1 MPNSLRITA
10 GPQAPASPTD
20 ALNDDAAEFNSALG
34 EVVFRLG
41 AGGNATTGGVIP
53 PGATDSVTFEV
64 AINANASPGEQIVN
78 RASATF
84 IGQTLGAPFTNISP
98 EVTNTVAA
106 PELRII
112 KSHTGSLVGGLPTI
126 FTLAVSNIGTAP
138 TDGSTVTVTDPFPPA
153 SFSSIANA
161 GGSGWS
167 CSSAGLVLTCTRS
180 DVLPAGE
187 SYPPILVEG
196 TVAPPTPNTVSNT
209 ATVSGGGSG
218 ENSGSDGGGVSGLA
232 DLSMTKSAEPA
243 VVTNG
248 GEVTYTLNVRNAGPS
263 SADNVMVSDPIP
275 PVSYSNVEVTSSQG
289 SCDTSVSCS
298 LGNVEPDSTVTITIT
313 ATVIARDTTL
323 TNTASVSSATPDP
336 EPSNNSDSASV
347 VVPGTADL
355 AIEKT
360 GLANPT
366 EGGPD
371 SFTVTVTSKG
381 PDIASDVVVND
392 TLPSEFTATK
402 ASGGGFS
409 CTLPGGPG
417 GTIVCKRASLST
429 SEGPQAITIEGELA
443 SGSAAHSIV
452 NAATVSS
459 NTADP
464 DLENNTATVTQLIKP
479 SADVGITKRALESDD
494 ETTLTGPVKPGGTF
508 DYQLVV
514 TNAGPS
520 EATGISVTDT
530 LPAGITLAETVPGCT
545 PGAGSGGT
553 ITCTIAALGAGK
565 SHPIN
570 LNVKAALNAA
580 KTAPTNVAS
589 VTSETHDPNMSNN
602 TASATVGIGEVA
614 NLSLLKSVA
623 PLTANVGG
631 LVTYTYRVTNNTPA
645 GEEETPAAA
654 LGTTGGVVT
663 DPLPAG
669 LEFVSSSSCT
679 EASGTVTCHVGPVK
693 QPEIVTASFTAR
705 VTSAAAGETI
715 TNRASVETEA
725 VGEEFPKLAD
735 FEPNDNSDAAT
746 LVVGPQADLALTKT
760 VSNSNPR
767 TDDEVDYTLTAS
779 NAGPDE
785 ATGVTIRDSL
795 PAGLDFI
802 DASPGCDNAAG
813 VVTCGVGS
821 LASGAQASVTIKAQ
835 TTSAVAGSSVS
846 NSATVSGNQE
856 DPNPANNE
864 ASATINVAP
873 LVDLK
878 LTKTASNPSPTVGGP
893 VSYTLTLLNNGPSPA
908 TGVTIS
914 DPLPGGLAFVSASA
928 GQGSCDASGQTVT
941 CQLGTLPAGG
951 MTIVTITA
959 NVTGGAGTM
968 VTNIA
973 SASADEQTGR
983 PPVTAQV
990 TITPV
995 PGPPA
1000 ETADLALT
1008 KTVNHA
1014 SARTG
1019 EALTYTIT
1027 VTNHGPATAASPTVT
1042 DAFAAPVTLVSIH
1055 TSSGSCTNH
1064 APLSCVL
1071 GSIASG
1077 ASATITIVARATV
1090 PGQLRNNASVAS
1102 ATPDPNGANNI
1113 AHATTNVVPGP
1124 AALRLTKTSSRR
1136 SVRPGQAFTFTIVV
1150 GSLGPEPALGVQV
1163 CDKLGSGMTFI
1174 STDHASLHFGMPCWK
1189 IASLAKGKSKHFIV
1203 RVRASRRNGP
1213 RRLTNVATASAE
1225 RVHTR
1230 TARATV
1236 KLVGLQPTR
1245 VPSVTG

>member
-1 MPNSLRITA
+1 MLQRVTRPRSAFCRVLAPLVALLASLACTAPAAADRAMTPRFSANDTGNITFAANTLMVCPKSASGCTAARQTAPISSGSNEAQNNNAYLMEYVNTAEGTVSGSKSFNSSSATLSLPATATVLFAGLYWAGDTEAGNTIGKEKGKEAPNPKLKNQVGFRAPGAASYSTITANQLDESSGEKTRYGGFANVTSTVQAAGPGTYSVANVQAGTGGDRYAGWTLVVAYRDPTQPARNLTVDDGFITIEPSAPPTTIPVSGFKTPPDGAVNTTLGFVAYEGDSGFTGDSASLNGTRLGDGANPPNNMFDAGISNLGSNVTTRTPNDLNNFGYDSKLISANGILPNNATAASILVTTSGDRYFPAVVTFATELYAPKIVSTKSVTNITHPSGPDQRGDVLQYNVSYTNTGADPATNFVMRDPIPSGSSYVPNSLRITA

-53 PGATDSVTFEV
+53 PGATDSVSFEV
-64 AINANASPGEQIVN
+64 AINANATPGEKIVN

-553 ITCTIAALGAGK
+553 ITCTIAALGAGQ
-565 SHPIN
+565 I
-570 LNVKAALNAA
+570 
-580 KTAPTNVAS
+580 APHQFERQS
-589 VTSETHDPNMSNN
+589 
-602 TASATVGIGEVA
+602 
-614 NLSLLKSVA
+614 
-623 PLTANVGG
+623 
-631 LVTYTYRVTNNTPA
+631 
-645 GEEETPAAA
+645 
-654 LGTTGGVVT
+654 
-663 DPLPAG
+663 G
-669 LEFVSSSSCT
+669 LER
-679 EASGTVTCHVGPVK
+679 G
-693 QPEIVTASFTAR
+693 Q
-705 VTSAAAGETI
+705 
-715 TNRASVETEA
+715 N
-725 VGEEFPKLAD
+725 
-735 FEPNDNSDAAT
+735 
-746 LVVGPQADLALTKT
+746 
-760 VSNSNPR
+760 
-767 TDDEVDYTLTAS
+767 
-779 NAGPDE
+779 GPDE
-785 ATGVTIRDSL
+785 
-795 PAGLDFI
+795 
-802 DASPGCDNAAG
+802 
-813 VVTCGVGS
+813 
-821 LASGAQASVTIKAQ
+821 
-835 TTSAVAGSSVS
+835 
-846 NSATVSGNQE
+846 
-856 DPNPANNE
+856 
-864 ASATINVAP
+864 
-873 LVDLK
+873 
-878 LTKTASNPSPTVGGP
+878 
-893 VSYTLTLLNNGPSPA
+893 
-908 TGVTIS
+908 
-914 DPLPGGLAFVSASA
+914 
-928 GQGSCDASGQTVT
+928 
-941 CQLGTLPAGG
+941 
-951 MTIVTITA
+951 
-959 NVTGGAGTM
+959 
-968 VTNIA
+968 
-973 SASADEQTGR
+973 
-983 PPVTAQV
+983 
-990 TITPV
+990 
-995 PGPPA
+995 
-1000 ETADLALT
+1000 
-1008 KTVNHA
+1008 
-1014 SARTG
+1014 
-1019 EALTYTIT
+1019 
-1027 VTNHGPATAASPTVT
+1027 
-1042 DAFAAPVTLVSIH
+1042 
-1055 TSSGSCTNH
+1055 
-1064 APLSCVL
+1064 
-1071 GSIASG
+1071 
-1077 ASATITIVARATV
+1077 
-1090 PGQLRNNASVAS
+1090 
-1102 ATPDPNGANNI
+1102 
-1113 AHATTNVVPGP
+1113 
-1124 AALRLTKTSSRR
+1124 RR
-1136 SVRPGQAFTFTIVV
+1136 
-1150 GSLGPEPALGVQV
+1150 
-1163 CDKLGSGMTFI
+1163 
-1174 STDHASLHFGMPCWK
+1174 
-1189 IASLAKGKSKHFIV
+1189 
-1203 RVRASRRNGP
+1203 
-1213 RRLTNVATASAE
+1213 E
-1225 RVHTR
+1225 RHE
-1230 TARATV
+1230 
-1236 KLVGLQPTR
+1236 
-1245 VPSVTG
+1245 